1 MSEEFK
7 SLRDELLAAQ
17 SQRLELAKYK
27 LVAVAVLGSV
37 AIGAGGAAD
46 SNSVPYLI
54 GLIPFVC
61 LYLDIISETKK
72 VQYMAIGSFLSKQ
85 EDQSLLAKYERFCEQ
100 NREVFYQNYAYKYST
115 LIISICILILG
126 LSRVLWE
133 ISPNTLLILVEIGA
147 GLLGVIGAMAL
158 ANSTKE
164 RLKQLAN

>member
-46 SNSVPYLI
+46 STSVPYLI

-85 EDQSLLAKYERFCEQ
+85 DDQSLLAKYERFCAQ

-115 LIISICILILG
+115 LIISIAILLLG
-126 LSRVLWE
+126 LSRLGWE
-133 ISPNTLLILVEIGA
+133 TNQDGVLILVEVAA
-147 GLLGVIGAMAL
+147 GSLGVLGAL
-158 ANSTKE
+158 LLDRSTKN
-164 RLKQLAN
+164 RLKILSN

>member
-46 SNSVPYLI
+46 STSVPYLI

-85 EDQSLLAKYERFCEQ
+85 DDQSLLAKYERFCAQ

-115 LIISICILILG
+115 LIISIAILLLG
-126 LSRVLWE
+126 LSRLGWE
-133 ISPNTLLILVEIGA
+133 TNPDGVLILIEVAAGSLGMLGA
-147 GLLGVIGAMAL
+147 LLL
-158 ANSTKE
+158 DRSTKN
-164 RLKQLAN
+164 RLKILSN

>member
-46 SNSVPYLI
+46 STSVPYLI

-85 EDQSLLAKYERFCEQ
+85 EDQSLLAKYERFCAQ

-115 LIISICILILG
+115 LLISISILLLG
-126 LSRVLWE
+126 LSRLIWEQSPDSLLLVVE
-133 ISPNTLLILVEIGA
+133 ISS
-147 GLLGVIGAMAL
+147 GLLGVIAAL
-158 ANSTKE
+158 MLDRSTKN
-164 RLKQLAN
+164 RLNQLSS